1 MEQGYIVTSESE
13 LPRWDVV
20 VKRVNVRTK
29 LGIGIPR
36 EIRQPA
42 LRGHGRI
49 DVVAMQF
56 HGHTKFGLPNLG
68 GAKRSRMSAIICKV
82 FVSIF
87 QHIFNFPNNQIT

>member
-36 EIRQPA
+36 EIRQPV

-49 DVVAMQF
+49 DVVA
-56 HGHTKFGLPNLG
+56 
-68 GAKRSRMSAIICKV
+68 
-82 FVSIF
+82 
-87 QHIFNFPNNQIT
+87 